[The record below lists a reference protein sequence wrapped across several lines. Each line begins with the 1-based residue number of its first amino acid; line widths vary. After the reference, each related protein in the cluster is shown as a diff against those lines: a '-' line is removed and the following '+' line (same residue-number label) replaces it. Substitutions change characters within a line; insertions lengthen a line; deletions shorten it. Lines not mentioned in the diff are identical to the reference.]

1 MEIALKDMEVIRR
14 ALRLRADDLETKLK
28 IIGYEKKPELAK
40 EMQDCKRLASVFDEL
55 ILRQ

>member
-1 MEIALKDMEVIRR
+1 MEIALKDMEVIRK
-14 ALRLRADDLETKLK
+14 ALKLRADDLETKLK
-28 IIGYEKKPELAK
+28 IIGSGNRPQLAQ